1 MAYMRDKSFSKKRI
15 WLAAAMIFIIAAFIV
30 LYFIMANNGWLDVFK
45 SVEKL
50 QDYIS
55 GFGIWAPLVFCAIQV
70 LQVIISP
77 IPGNITTLAGGL
89 LFGFGKGFLM
99 SYASITI
106 GSVLAFGLAR
116 AFGKPLVV
124 KLVGEKITHKYMDVL
139 SSRQKVVLIFMFLLP
154 FFPDDA
160 LCLIAGL
167 SGISWGFFIV
177 IQLLARPAG
186 ILFSALVGSGAVS
199 VPVWGWGIII
209 ALSLGIMALSV
220 KYSPQIDEFMHKH
233 VTEKFRHKKEG

>member
-1 MAYMRDKSFSKKRI
+1 MKKPK
-15 WLAAAMIFIIAAFIV
+15 LLENKIFVAIILIAIIAVFIV
-30 LYFIMANNGWLDVFK
+30 LYFVFERMGWLDIFK
-45 SVEKL
+45 STEIL
-50 QDYIS
+50 HEYIS
-55 GFGIWAPLVFCAIQV
+55 GFGIWAPLVFAALQI

-89 LFGFGKGFLM
+89 LFGFGNGFLI
-99 SYASITI
+99 SYISIFI
-106 GSVLAFGLAR
+106 GSVIAFALAR
-116 AFGKPLVV
+116 MFGKPLVI
-124 KLVGEKITHKYMDVL
+124 KLVGEKMTHKYIDVL

-167 SGISWGFFIV
+167 SGISWAFFIV
-177 IQLLARPAG
+177 ILLLARPAG

-209 ALSLGIMALSV
+209 AVSIGIMAVSV
-220 KYSPQIDEFMHKH
+220 KYSPQIDAFMKKH
-233 VTEKFRHKKEG
+233 VTDRFRKK

>member
-1 MAYMRDKSFSKKRI
+1 MKDKPLLKKKI
-15 WLAAAMIFIIAAFIV
+15 MLISALVLIVVAFTV
-30 LYFIMANNGWLDVFK
+30 LYFVMAKNGWLDVFK

-50 QDYIS
+50 QEYIA
-55 GFGIWAPLVFCAIQV
+55 GFGILAPLVFCVLQV
-70 LQVIISP
+70 VQVIISP

-99 SYASITI
+99 SYVSIVI
-106 GSVLAFGLAR
+106 GSMLAFGLAR

-139 SSRQKVVLIFMFLLP
+139 SSRQKVVLVFMFLLP

-167 SGISWGFFIV
+167 SGISWGFFIA

-209 ALSLGIMALSV
+209 ALSVGVMALSV
-220 KYSPQIDEFMHKH
+220 KYSPQIDDFMRKH
-233 VTEKFRHKKEG
+233 VMDKFKHKKR

>member
-1 MAYMRDKSFSKKRI
+1 MQKPRLLNNRKFVIALLI
-15 WLAAAMIFIIAAFIV
+15 AIVAIFVA
-30 LYFIMANNGWLDVFK
+30 LYFVLRHMGWLDIFG
-45 SVEKL
+45 SVETL
-50 QDYIS
+50 QEYIS
-55 GFGIWAPLVFCAIQV
+55 GFGIWAPLAFAALQIV
-70 LQVIISP
+70 QVIISP

-89 LFGFGKGFLM
+89 LFGFSNGFFI
-99 SYASITI
+99 SYVSIVA
-106 GSVLAFGLAR
+106 GSLIAFGLAR

-124 KLVGEKITHKYMDVL
+124 RLAGEKITHKYMDVL

-177 IQLLARPAG
+177 ILLLTRPAG
-186 ILFSALVGSGAVS
+186 ILFSALVGSGIVS

-209 ALSLGIMALSV
+209 ALSVAIMALSV
-220 KYSPQIDEFMHKH
+220 KYSPQIDEFIHKH
-233 VTEKFRHKKEG
+233 VIDKFRNRK

>member
-1 MAYMRDKSFSKKRI
+1 MKNKKLLDNKI
-15 WLAAAMIFIIAAFIV
+15 LISSVLILIVVIFVV
-30 LYFIMANNGWLDVFK
+30 LYFVLARNGWLDIFG
-45 SVEKL
+45 SVDIL
-50 QDYIS
+50 QEYIA
-55 GFGIWAPLVFCAIQV
+55 GFGLWAPLVFCAIQV

-89 LFGFGKGFLM
+89 MFGFGKGFLL
-99 SYASITI
+99 SYVSIVI
-106 GSVLAFGLAR
+106 GSMLAFGLAR

-139 SSRQKVVLIFMFLLP
+139 SSRQKVVLIFMFVLP

-186 ILFSALVGSGAVS
+186 ILFSALVGSGAVN

-209 ALSLGIMALSV
+209 ALSLGIAALSV
-220 KYSPQIDEFMHKH
+220 KYSPQIDDFMHKH
-233 VTEKFRHKKEG
+233 VMDKFRHRK

>member
-1 MAYMRDKSFSKKRI
+1 MQKPGFLNNKK
-15 WLAAAMIFIIAAFIV
+15 IV
-30 LYFIMANNGWLDVFK
+30 ISLLILIVAVFVALYFVLRHMGWLDIFG
-45 SVEKL
+45 SVETI
-50 QDYIS
+50 QEYIS
-55 GFGIWAPLVFCAIQV
+55 GFGIWAPIAFAALQI

-89 LFGFGKGFLM
+89 LFGFGNGFLI
-99 SYASITI
+99 SYVSIFA
-106 GSVLAFGLAR
+106 GSLIAFGLAR

-124 KLVGEKITHKYMDVL
+124 RLVGERVTHKYMDVL

-177 IQLLARPAG
+177 ILLLTRPAG
-186 ILFSALVGSGAVS
+186 ILFSALVGSGIVS

-209 ALSLGIMALSV
+209 AASLALMALSV
-220 KYSPQIDEFMHKH
+220 KYSPQIDTFMHKH
-233 VTEKFRHKKEG
+233 VMDKFRHKK

>member
-1 MAYMRDKSFSKKRI
+1 VKKI
-15 WLAAAMIFIIAAFIV
+15 KLFENKILLWSVLAFIV
-30 LYFIMANNGWLDVFK
+30 IIFVVLYFVLARNGWLDIFG
-45 SVEKL
+45 SVDTLHE
-50 QDYIS
+50 YIE
-55 GFGIWAPLVFCAIQV
+55 GFGIWAPLVFCAIQI

-89 LFGFGKGFLM
+89 LFGFGKGFLL
-99 SYASITI
+99 SYISIVI
-106 GSVLAFGLAR
+106 GSMLAFGLAR

-124 KLVGEKITHKYMDVL
+124 KLAGEKITHKYMDVL
-139 SSRQKVVLIFMFLLP
+139 SSRQKVVLIFMFVLP

-160 LCLIAGL
+160 LCLITGL

-186 ILFSALVGSGAVS
+186 IIFSALVGSGAVN

-209 ALSLGIMALSV
+209 AFSIGIMALSV
-220 KYSPQIDEFMHKH
+220 KYSPQIDDFMHKH
-233 VTEKFRHKKEG
+233 VTEKFRHKK

>member
-1 MAYMRDKSFSKKRI
+1 
-15 WLAAAMIFIIAAFIV
+15 LIIAIFVA
-30 LYFIMANNGWLDVFK
+30 LYFIAANNGWLDVFK

-50 QDYIS
+50 QEYIS

-89 LFGFGKGFLM
+89 LFGFGSGFM
-99 SYASITI
+99 YSYISIVL
-106 GSVLAFGLAR
+106 GSILAFALAR

-124 KLVGEKITHKYMDVL
+124 RLVGEKITHKYMDVL
-139 SSRQKVVLIFMFLLP
+139 SSRQKVVLILMFLLP

-199 VPVWGWGIII
+199 VPIWGWGIII

-220 KYSPQIDEFMHKH
+220 KYSPQIDAFMKRH
-233 VTEKFRHKKEG
+233 VTDRFRKNEQKD

>member
-1 MAYMRDKSFSKKRI
+1 MDNASRNKKRI
-15 WLAAAMIFIIAAFIV
+15 WLAAGLVIIIAVFVV
-30 LYFIMANNGWLDVFK
+30 LYFVLARMGWLDIFQ
-45 SVEKL
+45 SVETL

-55 GFGIWAPLVFCAIQV
+55 DYGIWAPVVFCALQI

-89 LFGFGKGFLM
+89 LFGFGKGFFL
-99 SYASITI
+99 SYASIFA
-106 GSVLAFGLAR
+106 GSLIAFGLAR
-116 AFGKPLVV
+116 AFGKPLVI

-139 SSRQKVVLIFMFLLP
+139 SSRQKIVLIFMFLLP

-167 SGISWGFFIV
+167 SGISWAFFIV
-177 IQLLARPAG
+177 ILLLTRPAG
-186 ILFSALVGSGAVS
+186 ILFSALVGSGALS

-209 ALSLGIMALSV
+209 ALSLGIMAVSV

-233 VTEKFRHKKEG
+233 VVDKFRHKK

>member
-1 MAYMRDKSFSKKRI
+1 MKENSFFKNKI
-15 WLAAAMIFIIAAFIV
+15 LIIITLVLIVALFII
-30 LYFIMANNGWLDVFK
+30 LYFVMANNGWLDIFK

-89 LFGFGKGFLM
+89 LFGFWKGFFM
-99 SYASITI
+99 SYGAIVI
-106 GSVLAFGLAR
+106 GSVIAFGLAR

-139 SSRQKVVLIFMFLLP
+139 SSRQKVVLVFMFLLP

-177 IQLLARPAG
+177 LQLLARPAG
-186 ILFSALVGSGAVS
+186 IIFSALVGSGAVN
-199 VPVWGWGIII
+199 VPIWGWGIII
-209 ALSLGIMALSV
+209 ALSVGIMALSV
-220 KYSPQIDEFMHKH
+220 KYSPQIDEFMKKH
-233 VTEKFRHKKEG
+233 VTDRFRKKSD